1 LEVYN
6 LLVIWP
12 YLLRMW
18 MDLKTRMTYVAP
30 AITTLSEEQILE
42 ELGPAKAYTG
52 NLPFSF

>member
-1 LEVYN
+1 
-6 LLVIWP
+6 
-12 YLLRMW
+12 
-18 MDLKTRMTYVAP
+18 MDLRTRIAYVAP

>member
-1 LEVYN
+1 MN
-6 LLVIWP
+6 QQ
-12 YLLRMW
+12 
-18 MDLKTRMTYVAP
+18 TRISYVAP